1 MEVGKYY
8 IGTYSQVVVLCKA
21 TYPKSRTFLGEVIYP
36 GKSKYPVGHTDS
48 VWVIDHFSLYPYT
61 NKRPKQYANGYQS
74 KIEYWSAQLVEA
86 VKSGQREGIERAK
99 SKLDYFVHRQLETT
113 KS

>member
-1 MEVGKYY
+1 MPRE
-8 IGTYSQVVVLCKA
+8 
-21 TYPKSRTFLGEVIYP
+21 
-36 GKSKYPVGHTDS
+36 
-48 VWVIDHFSLYPYT
+48 YT
-61 NKRPKQYANGYQS
+61 NGYQS

-99 SKLDYFVHRQLETT
+99 SKLDYFVTRQLETT